1 MREAIKKLKFKFI
14 KDMEEELK
22 LLINSGLERKLVQP
36 NTRLFRKFLKLKPR
50 VQPLP
55 LFWYRHNWRGFNQAE
70 VIGKIVAKKLK
81 LKQTHCF
88 ERVKLTEP
96 QSQLDRDERLA
107 NVTGI
112 FRVKPQRLPRAVLL
126 VDDVWTTGSTMHEAM
141 KVLKTRGVKQ
151 IWGLTLAT

>member
-1 MREAIKKLKFKFI
+1 MREAIKKLKFRFL

-36 NTRLFRKFLKLKPR
+36 NTRLFRKFLRLKPR
-50 VQPLP
+50 VQSLP
-55 LFWYRHNWRGFNQAE
+55 LFWYRENWRGFNQAE

-81 LKQTHCF
+81 LKPTDCL

-96 QSQLDRDERLA
+96 QSQLDREKRLA

-126 VDDVWTTGSTMHEAM
+126 VDDVWTTGATLSEAA
-141 KVLKTRGVKQ
+141 KALKKRGVKQ
-151 IWGLTLAT
+151 VWGLTLAR